1 MNFDSFVSGFE
12 RLRRLQPS
20 AEPDD
25 LLVVPRVDS
34 TNRLARALAEGFERE
49 TESFPSL
56 LLLALEQTGGR
67 GRRGRS
73 WSSPPGRGVYATRV
87 VQTDEPARLQR
98 LPQLVG
104 LGLCAG
110 VAAVADAAVRLK
122 WPNDLAVEVEGKRRK
137 LGGVLI
143 ESWNGSEGR
152 TAACIG
158 FGVNLSHAS
167 DELPEQGISLHALG
181 HTAVDLPAL
190 AWSLTRSLE
199 SELRWLEGAEG
210 AEGDDVGAEI
220 VARYSAVSV
229 HRLGEPM
236 VCQIGEVE
244 VAGTFQ
250 GFDEAG
256 RLRLATEAGERVLAA
271 GEVIER

>member
-1 MNFDSFVSGFE
+1 VNFDSFVSGFE

-25 LLVVPRVDS
+25 LLVVPAVDS

-49 TESFPSL
+49 AEAFPSL

-73 WSSPPGRGVYATRV
+73 WSSPRGRGVYATRV
-87 VQTDEPARLQR
+87 VQVDEPARMQR
-98 LPQLVG
+98 LPLLVG
-104 LGLCAG
+104 IGLCAG
-110 VAAVADAAVRLK
+110 IAAVADAAVRLK
-122 WPNDLAVEVEGKRRK
+122 WPNDLVVEVGGKRRK

-143 ESWNGSEGR
+143 ESWTGSEGR
-152 TAACIG
+152 AAACIG
-158 FGVNLSHAS
+158 FGVNLSHGP

-190 AWSLTRSLE
+190 AWSLSRGLE
-199 SELRWLEGAEG
+199 AELRWLEGGEGTEGDSEG
-210 AEGDDVGAEI
+210 AGVL
-220 VARYSAVSV
+220 ARYRALSV

-236 VCQIGEVE
+236 VCQVGEVA

-250 GFDEAG
+250 GFDAAG
-256 RLRLATEAGERVLAA
+256 RLRLATEMGERVLSA

>member
-1 MNFDSFVSGFE
+1 MNFDSFVSGIE

-25 LLVVPRVDS
+25 LLVVPRVES
-34 TNRLARALAEGFERE
+34 TNRLARSLAEVFERE
-49 TESFPSL
+49 AESFPAL

-87 VQTDEPARLQR
+87 VQIDEPARLQR

-110 VAAVADAAVRLK
+110 LAAVADAAVRLK
-122 WPNDLAVEVEGKRRK
+122 WPNDLVVEIEGKRRK

-143 ESWNGSEGR
+143 ESWTGSEGR

-158 FGVNLSHAS
+158 FGVNLSHEPG
-167 DELPEQGISLHALG
+167 ELPEQGISLHTLG
-181 HTAVDLPAL
+181 YRAVDLPAL

-199 SELRWLEGAEG
+199 AELRWLEDAGG
-210 AEGDDVGAEI
+210 SEGDDVGAEI
-220 VARYSAVSV
+220 LTRYRALSV
-229 HRLGEPM
+229 HRPGEPM
-236 VCQIGEVE
+236 VCQVGEVE